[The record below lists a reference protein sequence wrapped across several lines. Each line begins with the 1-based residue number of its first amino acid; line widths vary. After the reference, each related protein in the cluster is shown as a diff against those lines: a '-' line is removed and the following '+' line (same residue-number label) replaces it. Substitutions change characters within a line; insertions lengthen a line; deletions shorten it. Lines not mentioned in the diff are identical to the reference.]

1 MMGDTKGRCSSQN
14 NTLVCVF
21 TPSPLIKLDMSDTT
35 PPIGFTGA
43 KAAASDSTQGSSARS
58 IRRPDLRV
66 YAEYARQKQSD
77 LKEPSLE
84 RKDKSQ
90 APSPS
95 PSPRGRSMN
104 QIVDE
109 SLAALNQDDDDSSA
123 TAQGLSELADELRGL
138 FLQLSETPA
147 ESGDSPWESIAELL
161 NDISAKVDRRAALQA
176 ELRMV
181 QSSIEGSK
189 QRLLEEIKSMS
200 VLEQERLATIQA
212 RSKMVAELAERV
224 IQKLR

>member
-1 MMGDTKGRCSSQN
+1 M
-14 NTLVCVF
+14 
-21 TPSPLIKLDMSDTT
+21 PETT
-35 PPIGFTGA
+35 SPIGFTG
-43 KAAASDSTQGSSARS
+43 TQTTAPDQAPGSSARS

-66 YAEYARQKQSD
+66 YAEYARQTQSD
-77 LKEPSLE
+77 
-84 RKDKSQ
+84 
-90 APSPS
+90 
-95 PSPRGRSMN
+95 SPRASLNPSERSQKSPTEPRLRTRSIN

-109 SLAALNQDDDDSSA
+109 SLAALNQDDEESTA
-123 TAQGLSELADELRGL
+123 TAQGLAELADELRGL
-138 FLQLSETPA
+138 FLQLSESPS
-147 ESGDSPWESIAELL
+147 ESGGSSWESIAELL
-161 NDISAKVDRRAALQA
+161 NDISSKVDRRASLQS

-224 IQKLR
+224 VQKLR

>member
-1 MMGDTKGRCSSQN
+1 M
-14 NTLVCVF
+14 
-21 TPSPLIKLDMSDTT
+21 PETT
-35 PPIGFTGA
+35 SPIGFTGTQTTGPGQA
-43 KAAASDSTQGSSARS
+43 QGSSARS

-66 YAEYARQKQSD
+66 YAEYARQTQGD
-77 LKEPSLE
+77 
-84 RKDKSQ
+84 
-90 APSPS
+90 
-95 PSPRGRSMN
+95 SPRAALNPSERSQKPHPEPRQRTRSIN

-109 SLAALNQDDDDSSA
+109 SLAALNQDDEESTA
-123 TAQGLSELADELRGL
+123 TAQGLAELADELRGL
-138 FLQLSETPA
+138 FLQLSESPS
-147 ESGDSPWESIAELL
+147 ESGGSSWESIAELL
-161 NDISAKVDRRAALQA
+161 NDISAKVDRRTSLQS

-224 IQKLR
+224 VQKLR

>member
-1 MMGDTKGRCSSQN
+1 M
-14 NTLVCVF
+14 
-21 TPSPLIKLDMSDTT
+21 PETT
-35 PPIGFTGA
+35 SPIGFTG
-43 KAAASDSTQGSSARS
+43 TQTTAPDQAPCTSARS

-66 YAEYARQKQSD
+66 YAEYARQTEGD
-77 LKEPSLE
+77 
-84 RKDKSQ
+84 
-90 APSPS
+90 
-95 PSPRGRSMN
+95 SPRASLNPSERSQKSPTEPRLRTRSIN

-109 SLAALNQDDDDSSA
+109 SLAALNQDDEESTA
-123 TAQGLSELADELRGL
+123 TAQGLAELADELRGL
-138 FLQLSETPA
+138 FLQLSESPS
-147 ESGDSPWESIAELL
+147 ESGGSSWESIAELL
-161 NDISAKVDRRAALQA
+161 NDISSKVDRRASLQS

-224 IQKLR
+224 VQKLR

>member
-1 MMGDTKGRCSSQN
+1 M
-14 NTLVCVF
+14 
-21 TPSPLIKLDMSDTT
+21 PETT
-35 PPIGFTGA
+35 SPIGFTG
-43 KAAASDSTQGSSARS
+43 TQTTAPDQAPGTSARS

-66 YAEYARQKQSD
+66 YAEYARQTQSD
-77 LKEPSLE
+77 
-84 RKDKSQ
+84 
-90 APSPS
+90 
-95 PSPRGRSMN
+95 SPRASLNPPERSQKSPTEPRLRTRSIN

-109 SLAALNQDDDDSSA
+109 SLAALNQDDEESTA
-123 TAQGLSELADELRGL
+123 TAQGLAELADELRGL
-138 FLQLSETPA
+138 FLQLSESPS
-147 ESGDSPWESIAELL
+147 ESGGSSWESIAELL
-161 NDISAKVDRRAALQA
+161 NDISSKVDRRASLQS

-224 IQKLR
+224 VQKLR

>member
-1 MMGDTKGRCSSQN
+1 M
-14 NTLVCVF
+14 
-21 TPSPLIKLDMSDTT
+21 PDTT
-35 PPIGFTGA
+35 PPIGFTDA
-43 KAAASDSTQGSSARS
+43 KATASDSTQGSSGRS

-66 YAEYARQKQSD
+66 YAQYAHQNQSD
-77 LKEPSLE
+77 PKEPSLE

-90 APSPS
+90 APASS
-95 PSPRGRSMN
+95 YYSRGRSIN

-109 SLAALNQDDDDSSA
+109 SLAALNQDNEDSSA

-138 FLQLSETPA
+138 FLELSETPA
-147 ESGDSPWESIAELL
+147 ESGNSPWESITELL

>member
-1 MMGDTKGRCSSQN
+1 M
-14 NTLVCVF
+14 
-21 TPSPLIKLDMSDTT
+21 PETT
-35 PPIGFTGA
+35 SPIGFTGTQTTGPDQA
-43 KAAASDSTQGSSARS
+43 QGSSARS

-66 YAEYARQKQSD
+66 YAEYAQQTQGDGSRAALNPSERSQKPRPEPRQ
-77 LKEPSLE
+77 
-84 RKDKSQ
+84 RT
-90 APSPS
+90 
-95 PSPRGRSMN
+95 RSIN

-109 SLAALNQDDDDSSA
+109 SLAALNQDDEESTA
-123 TAQGLSELADELRGL
+123 TAQGLAELADELRGL
-138 FLQLSETPA
+138 FLQLSESPS
-147 ESGDSPWESIAELL
+147 ESGGTSWESIAELL
-161 NDISAKVDRRAALQA
+161 NDISAKVDRRTSLQS

-224 IQKLR
+224 VQKLR

>member
-1 MMGDTKGRCSSQN
+1 M
-14 NTLVCVF
+14 
-21 TPSPLIKLDMSDTT
+21 PETT
-35 PPIGFTGA
+35 SPIGFTGVQPTGPDQA
-43 KAAASDSTQGSSARS
+43 PGSSARS

-66 YAEYARQKQSD
+66 YAEYARQTEGD
-77 LKEPSLE
+77 
-84 RKDKSQ
+84 
-90 APSPS
+90 
-95 PSPRGRSMN
+95 SPRASLNPSERSQKSPPEPRQRTRSIN

-109 SLAALNQDDDDSSA
+109 SLAALNQDDEESTA
-123 TAQGLSELADELRGL
+123 TAQGLAELADELRGL
-138 FLQLSETPA
+138 FLQLSESPS
-147 ESGDSPWESIAELL
+147 ESGGSSWESIAELL
-161 NDISAKVDRRAALQA
+161 NDISAKVDRRASLQS

-224 IQKLR
+224 VQKLR

>member
-1 MMGDTKGRCSSQN
+1 MPLQTQAPQPAMMGETKGRCSSQN

-95 PSPRGRSMN
+95 PSSRGRSMN

-123 TAQGLSELADELRGL
+123 TAQGLS
-138 FLQLSETPA
+138 
-147 ESGDSPWESIAELL
+147 
-161 NDISAKVDRRAALQA
+161 
-176 ELRMV
+176 
-181 QSSIEGSK
+181 
-189 QRLLEEIKSMS
+189 
-200 VLEQERLATIQA
+200 
-212 RSKMVAELAERV
+212 
-224 IQKLR
+224 

>member
-1 MMGDTKGRCSSQN
+1 M
-14 NTLVCVF
+14 
-21 TPSPLIKLDMSDTT
+21 PETT
-35 PPIGFTGA
+35 SPIGFTG
-43 KAAASDSTQGSSARS
+43 TQTTAPDQAPGSSARS

-66 YAEYARQKQSD
+66 YAEYARQTQGD
-77 LKEPSLE
+77 
-84 RKDKSQ
+84 
-90 APSPS
+90 
-95 PSPRGRSMN
+95 SPRASLNPAERSQKSPTEPRLRTRSIN

-109 SLAALNQDDDDSSA
+109 SLAALNQDDEESTA
-123 TAQGLSELADELRGL
+123 TAQGLAELADELRGL
-138 FLQLSETPA
+138 FLQLSESPS
-147 ESGDSPWESIAELL
+147 ESGGNSWESIAELL
-161 NDISAKVDRRAALQA
+161 NDISSKVDRRASLQS

-224 IQKLR
+224 VQKLR

>member
-1 MMGDTKGRCSSQN
+1 M
-14 NTLVCVF
+14 
-21 TPSPLIKLDMSDTT
+21 PETT
-35 PPIGFTGA
+35 SPIGFTG
-43 KAAASDSTQGSSARS
+43 TQTTAPDQAPGTSARS

-66 YAEYARQKQSD
+66 YAEYARQTQGD
-77 LKEPSLE
+77 
-84 RKDKSQ
+84 
-90 APSPS
+90 
-95 PSPRGRSMN
+95 SPRASLNPSERSQKSPTEPRLRTRSIN

-109 SLAALNQDDDDSSA
+109 SLAALNQDDEESTA
-123 TAQGLSELADELRGL
+123 TAQGLAELADELRGL
-138 FLQLSETPA
+138 FLQLSESPS
-147 ESGDSPWESIAELL
+147 ESGGSSWESIAELL
-161 NDISAKVDRRAALQA
+161 NDISSKVDRRASLQS

-224 IQKLR
+224 VQKLR

>member
-1 MMGDTKGRCSSQN
+1 MRETKGRCSSQN
-14 NTLVCVF
+14 NTLVCNF

-35 PPIGFTGA
+35 PPMGFTGA
-43 KAAASDSTQGSSARS
+43 KAAASDSPQGSNARS

-66 YAEYARQKQSD
+66 YAQYARQNQSD
-77 LKEPSLE
+77 PKEPSLE

-90 APSPS
+90 ASFLSPNS
-95 PSPRGRSMN
+95 RSRSIN